1 MRGSRC
7 HDATAQQNNGAG
19 RRKSS
24 RAPAAVLFAAVL
36 LAAAVSG
43 SLLISSCGRYYS
55 GEIAGYVKDAES
67 DEGING
73 AVVKL
78 FLTEEEVAN
87 EEYVVKTASMTS
99 NGNDGYFSHKIIWQ
113 QTFGEFGA
121 EGDSG
126 EIWLTAE
133 HEDYQTVSM
142 QINGILSDTINVIP
156 DIVMERAT
164 FEVPEVRGRV
174 VDVNGDG
181 VNGVRVVLDLDST
194 AEEAEDYVTT
204 TATVDGD
211 IGTYQF
217 ENVTWKD
224 EEAAGQNSDDE
235 PATISVDDNQ
245 YTGDTALSITLT
257 SGQEREVTD
266 EIVVTRKPRTDFSTR
281 VTGQVIRRITT
292 AEGTDDIPI
301 QGLEI
306 KCTFDDNGGGTTTL
320 WDQTDINGSYSF
332 FIQWEDTFPGD
343 YDVEGNNDGPDDE
356 SIPEGEDGLLIT
368 VIIDPEGVKYD
379 ATDTTPNDGFPDLDN
394 PSPRYFE
401 NFKVKSWLNPNYLPD
416 SIDDT

>member
-1 MRGSRC
+1 MGTAMRGSKRSC
-7 HDATAQQNNGAG
+7 
-19 RRKSS
+19 
-24 RAPAAVLFAAVL
+24 AAVLFAAVL

-194 AEEAEDYVTT
+194 ADEAEDYVTT
-204 TATVDGD
+204 TATANGD
-211 IGTYQF
+211 IGIYQF

-235 PATISVDDNQ
+235 PVTISVDDNQ
-245 YTGDTALSITLT
+245 YTGDTALSIILT

-281 VTGQVIRRITT
+281 VTGQVMRRY
-292 AEGTDDIPI
+292 GT
-301 QGLEI
+301 
-306 KCTFDDNGGGTTTL
+306 GGGGEITDVPEQGVEVKL
-320 WDQTDINGSYSF
+320 IFYNQDLELEKILYSQTDGTGTYSF
-332 FIQWEDTFPGD
+332 FVEWQDEHPKD
-343 YDVEGNNDGPDDE
+343 YDVSGDNDAADDD
-356 SIPEGEDGLLIT
+356 SIPEGEDGLWFEIQFLTEPFYDTGAHTYDFIGNT
-368 VIIDPEGVKYD
+368 ADSPEANDPK
-379 ATDTTPNDGFPDLDN
+379 L
-394 PSPRYFE
+394 
-401 NFKVKSWLNPNYLPD
+401 KSWLNPNYMPD
-416 SIDDT
+416 VIKVES

>member
-1 MRGSRC
+1 M
-7 HDATAQQNNGAG
+7 
-19 RRKSS
+19 
-24 RAPAAVLFAAVL
+24 FAAVL

-281 VTGQVIRRITT
+281 VTGEVFQRIINADNEYVDTPVQGVEVTLTFTDPTADPTT
-292 AEGTDDIPI
+292 KTHV
-301 QGLEI
+301 
-306 KCTFDDNGGGTTTL
+306 T
-320 WDQTDINGSYSF
+320 QTDVTGTYSF
-332 FIQWEDTFPGD
+332 FVQWNDTEPGD
-343 YDVEGNNDGPDDE
+343 FDDAGGNDGGNDPG
-356 SIPEGEDGLLIT
+356 IPAGEDGLLVDIAFDDTAAGIALDTVNPIT
-368 VIIDPEGVKYD
+368 D
-379 ATDTTPNDGFPDLDN
+379 
-394 PSPRYFE
+394 
-401 NFKVKSWLNPNYLPD
+401 FKVKSWLNPNYVPD
-416 SIDDT
+416 AIDDPNTP